1 MSQHSAK
8 PSPPIKTYTARPPL
22 GGQTLTC
29 RRCGRVHAFPH
40 PGDRPIRCECGWW
53 YVNRNGRIEEY
64 FKPRIGA

>member
-1 MSQHSAK
+1 MSQHSTK
-8 PSPPIKTYTARPPL
+8 PSPPVKTYSARPPIA
-22 GGQTLTC
+22 GQKLTC
-29 RRCGRVHAFPH
+29 RRCGRVHAFPS